1 MEVFLLVLSFA
12 VILAGALLF
21 TNSIEWIGHKLNLGE
36 GAVGSLLAAVG
47 TALPETLIAIVA
59 LVGATQSEEVAIGA
73 IVGAPF
79 LLATLAMGLVGLT
92 AYGYRRRRPQGIRL
106 RAHVPTLDRDLA
118 FFMVF
123 FGLALALG
131 FGAPESIRA
140 PAGIVGVVSYF
151 AYVFFT
157 VRDAGP
163 LQPEETLNPLIMM
176 RGDSRAAEP
185 PLWLAVIQCLV
196 GLAAMVGGAHLFVEE
211 LLHVAD
217 DLGAEPI
224 VLSLIL
230 APLATELPEK
240 VNSFFWVRE
249 GKDALALGNITGAM
263 VFQSTIPVGIG
274 LIFTDWELSGDAAVS
289 VALGLAG
296 GLLAYWALR
305 LRDRFELAPV
315 LGWLALYA
323 AFIVVVRSGR
333 DCRPLLVLAAGVLA
347 VLALVGLLVALLE
360 GRFGNRAARARV
372 VVGLEALEELV
383 PPLVVDRDLVRYPHP
398 VGPLVG
404 LHVED
409 LLVDRGRVVDHHQDL
424 GLGVEVGPR
433 LHDQLLELD
442 HAILGVT
449 VGAGVHVRDLIAR
462 GSPARSAGARSPS
475 PRPAPLFPGACAVR
489 CGRRPAVGPRRGGP
503 RRGQRRP
510 TRPPA

>member
-21 TNSIEWIGHKLNLGE
+21 TNAIEWIGHKLNLGE

-59 LVGATQSEEVAIGA
+59 LVGATRSEAVAIGA

-92 AYGYRRRRPQGIRL
+92 AYLYRRKRPQGIRL

-131 FGAPESIRA
+131 FGAPEAIRI
-140 PAGIVGVVSYF
+140 PAGIVGVASYF
-151 AYVFFT
+151 AYVVFT
-157 VRDAGP
+157 VRNPGP
-163 LQPEETLNPLIMM
+163 LQPHETLNPLIML
-176 RGDSRAAEP
+176 RGEQRAAEP

-196 GLAAMVGGAHLFVEE
+196 GLGAMVGGAHLFVEE
-211 LLHVAD
+211 LLHVAES
-217 DLGAEPI
+217 LGVEAI
-224 VLSLIL
+224 ILSLIL

-240 VNSFFWVRE
+240 VNSVIWVRE

-274 LIFTDWELSGDAAVS
+274 LIFTEWNLSGNAAIS

-315 LGWLALYA
+315 LGWFALYG
-323 AFIVVVRSGR
+323 AFIVVV
-333 DCRPLLVLAAGVLA
+333 A
-347 VLALVGLLVALLE
+347 V
-360 GRFGNRAARARV
+360 
-372 VVGLEALEELV
+372 
-383 PPLVVDRDLVRYPHP
+383 
-398 VGPLVG
+398 
-404 LHVED
+404 
-409 LLVDRGRVVDHHQDL
+409 
-424 GLGVEVGPR
+424 
-433 LHDQLLELD
+433 
-442 HAILGVT
+442 
-449 VGAGVHVRDLIAR
+449 
-462 GSPARSAGARSPS
+462 
-475 PRPAPLFPGACAVR
+475 
-489 CGRRPAVGPRRGGP
+489 
-503 RRGQRRP
+503 
-510 TRPPA
+510 